1 MYGYLFDQGHLLF
14 YCVSNK
20 GFDLIRDVREI
31 SEELVSDMKP
41 EGIGLTR
48 ARGSMPLCGGMVLV
62 PSRS

>member
-1 MYGYLFDQGHLLF
+1 MWLFDQGHLLF

-31 SEELVSDMKP
+31 SEELVSDMKS

-48 ARGSMPLCGGMVLV
+48 ARGSVPLCGGMVLV

>member
-1 MYGYLFDQGHLLF
+1 MEN
-14 YCVSNK
+14 CASNK

>member
-1 MYGYLFDQGHLLF
+1 MCGYLFDQGHLLF

-48 ARGSMPLCGGMVLV
+48 ARGSVPLCGGMVLV